1 MLIRK
6 ILKEDNPVVAKMI
19 RQVFIEH
26 NAPQKGTVYSDP
38 TTDHLFTLFQKEKS
52 VLWVAEVNENIVGC
66 CGVYPTDGLP
76 EKCVELV
83 KFYLNAKY
91 RGKGIGKHL
100 MEKSIQSAKDFGYTS
115 VYIESLPEFAKA
127 INMYKKQGFVTL
139 DHPLGASGHTSC
151 NIWMLKPI

>member
-26 NAPQKGTVYSDP
+26 NAPQQGTVYSDP
-38 TTDHLFTLFQKEKS
+38 TTDHLFALFQKEKS
-52 VLWVAEVNENIVGC
+52 VLWVVEVNENIVGC
-66 CGVYPTDGLP
+66 CGVYPTHGLP
-76 EKCVELV
+76 ENCVKLV
-83 KFYLNAKY
+83 KFFMDLEKHKQKKKNLWKMYL
-91 RGKGIGKHL
+91 
-100 MEKSIQSAKDFGYTS
+100 SKDFGYTS

-127 INMYKKQGFVTL
+127 INMYEKQGFVTL
-139 DHPLGASGHTSC
+139 DQPLGASGHTSC

>member
-26 NAPQKGTVYSDP
+26 NAPQQGTVYSDP

-52 VLWVAEVNENIVGC
+52 VLWVVEVDDDIVGC

-76 EKCVELV
+76 ENCVKLV
-83 KFYLNAKY
+83 KFY
-91 RGKGIGKHL
+91 IGSAEKH
-100 MEKSIQSAKDFGYTS
+100 K
-115 VYIESLPEFAKA
+115 
-127 INMYKKQGFVTL
+127 
-139 DHPLGASGHTSC
+139 
-151 NIWMLKPI
+151 